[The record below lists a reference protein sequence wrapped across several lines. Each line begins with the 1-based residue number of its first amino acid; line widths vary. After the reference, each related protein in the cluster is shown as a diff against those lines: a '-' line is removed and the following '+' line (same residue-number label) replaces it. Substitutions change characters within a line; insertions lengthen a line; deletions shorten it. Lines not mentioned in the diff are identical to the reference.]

1 MKHKADYILDFRG
14 SISSISLLKM
24 SRIFKEMKSRQIIEI
39 LGSDPDMQKDLFK
52 VLPEAS
58 YEVIFINVI
67 EDENYFYQVQL
78 RKRME

>member
-1 MKHKADYILDFRG
+1 MNFCLIKVA
-14 SISSISLLKM
+14 LKYNL
-24 SRIFKEMKSRQIIEI
+24 KSRQIIEI

-67 EDENYFYQVQL
+67 EDEDYFYQVQL

>member
-1 MKHKADYILDFRG
+1 
-14 SISSISLLKM
+14 M

-67 EDENYFYQVQL
+67 EDEDYFYQVQL